1 MTVFRNAAFY
11 MLSLV
16 FTVWAFC
23 AGWLFLAAV
32 RIFRPRRVVL
42 RLLRRFIVWYGKT
55 VIFGLGRILGRVRF
69 IDSSM
74 ERRAE
79 DPCVYVVNHRAAS
92 DAFLMGVLPGEFV
105 QVVNIWPFKL
115 PILGVCAKLAGYI
128 SIREMPFDQ
137 FIELTRSLAEQKV
150 SIVSFPEGTRSGSS
164 RIGHFHSGVFRAAVA
179 NGLSVVPVCI
189 LGSEDKPSRGSLLIQ
204 PGEIHVHML
213 PAIHPSEYQ
222 GMNAFAFKNHVR
234 QTMQEFVD
242 RHETRWPHEK

>member
-1 MTVFRNAAFY
+1 MTVFRNITFY
-11 MLSLV
+11 ILSMV

-23 AGWLFLAAV
+23 AGWLFLVAV

-42 RLLRRFIVWYGKT
+42 KLLRRLIVWYGKA
-55 VIFGLGRILGRVRF
+55 VIFGLGLIVGRVRF
-69 IDSSM
+69 IDSSRG
-74 ERRAE
+74 RRTE

-92 DAFLMGVLPGEFV
+92 DAFLMAVLPGEFV

-128 SIREMPFDQ
+128 SVREMPFDQ
-137 FIELTRSLAEQKV
+137 FLELTGKLAEQNV

-179 NGLSVVPVCI
+179 TGLSVVPVCI
-189 LGSEDKPSRGSLLIQ
+189 LGSEDKPGRGSLLIR

-213 PAIHPSEYQ
+213 PVIHPSEYQ
-222 GMNAFAFKNHVR
+222 GMSAFAFKNRVR
-234 QTMQEFVD
+234 QTMQDFID
-242 RHETRWPHEK
+242 RYEVVK